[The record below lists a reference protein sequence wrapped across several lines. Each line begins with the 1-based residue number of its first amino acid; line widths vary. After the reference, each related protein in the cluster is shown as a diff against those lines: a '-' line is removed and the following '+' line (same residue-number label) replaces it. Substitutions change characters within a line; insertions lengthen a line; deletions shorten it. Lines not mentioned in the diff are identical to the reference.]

1 MKIEKMSCELC
12 PSEKP
17 IDRTSPWVCDKCIIV
32 EKDLGMKTLE
42 NSVLSK
48 EIVELLTAV
57 YEVLPED
64 KLSMEARDFIIEL
77 NDLDDPIE
85 CCIGLTDIL
94 ACLDNW
100 HGKEAEIAK
109 MKIEA
114 EYERL
119 WNAGSPASTQDLIQ
133 AFIGVKH

>member
-1 MKIEKMSCELC
+1 MTCQMCST
-12 PSEKP
+12 EKP
-17 IDRTSPWVCDKCIIV
+17 IDRTAPWVCDKCIIA
-32 EKDLGMKTLE
+32 EKDLGMKTLT
-42 NSVLSK
+42 NTVLSK
-48 EIVELLTAV
+48 EIVELLTGV

-77 NDLDDPIE
+77 NDLEDPVE

-100 HGKEAEIAK
+100 HGKDAEIAK
-109 MKIEA
+109 IKIEA

-119 WNAGSPASTQDLIQ
+119 WNLGPQ
-133 AFIGVKH
+133 AKGTETVVVGGYRH